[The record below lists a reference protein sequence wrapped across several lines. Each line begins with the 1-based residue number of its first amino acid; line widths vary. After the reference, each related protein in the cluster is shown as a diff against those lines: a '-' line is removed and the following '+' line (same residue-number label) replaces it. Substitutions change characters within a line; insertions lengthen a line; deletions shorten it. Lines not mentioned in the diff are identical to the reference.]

1 MVQRTQMRKIGE
13 AFYRAIL
20 LALGFEEAELMTK
33 FGYPTQRL
41 FLPGA
46 KKAKNVEPFPSPVC

>member
-1 MVQRTQMRKIGE
+1 MVQRTQMRKIDE
-13 AFYRAIL
+13 AFYRAFL

-46 KKAKNVEPFPSPVC
+46 